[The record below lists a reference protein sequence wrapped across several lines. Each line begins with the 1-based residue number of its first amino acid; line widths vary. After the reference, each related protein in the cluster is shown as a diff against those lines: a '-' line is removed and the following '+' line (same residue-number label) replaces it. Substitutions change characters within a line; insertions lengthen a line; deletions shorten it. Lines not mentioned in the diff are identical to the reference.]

1 MSKLK
6 SKTIDN
12 QDDEQTGGNAFDA
25 LSEMDELI
33 NRREEINVRIGEIK
47 KELGDIFMTQSRLSA
62 AIRDTNDHLRGCPEN
77 DQRYAEKLQSLKD
90 QLQKLR
96 QDMQRSEERH
106 KALNDELVQL
116 QTVELPSCM
125 ANLSAEDVLEH
136 YRQIGAANTEVGR
149 IQSAI
154 DAQHQLIA
162 DAKASIPN
170 AVDRQDGR
178 HSLMA
183 EIALGKASKDVL
195 EKLDAEIASD
205 KRSISDAEKK
215 VAPQIADAKATVVGL
230 ERKLE
235 AARDVLNTLESK
247 SEEVEHRYYFG
258 EAQKAAAQYV
268 NHALELRRLHFLL
281 LGLNSIIS
289 SHDGKGIVRHGTKP
303 IHLPMFRLPQFEGV
317 GCWPNNS
324 LGMILDGDF
333 IGYGDEIQDV
343 ANVEVAKFDAILNR
357 LIS

>member
-1 MSKLK
+1 MSKPQAVN
-6 SKTIDN
+6 TN
-12 QDDEQTGGNAFDA
+12 NATDA
-25 LSEMDELI
+25 LSNMDELLKLKG
-33 NRREEINVRIGEIK
+33 EINARIGEIK
-47 KELGDIFMTQSRLSA
+47 KEFDGIFMEQSRLNT
-62 AIRDTNDHLRGCPEN
+62 AIRDVQDHLRGCPEN

-96 QDMQRSEERH
+96 QDLQRSEERR

-116 QTVELPSCM
+116 QTVELPLCM

-136 YRQIGAANTEVGR
+136 HRQIGAANAEVGR

-162 DAKASIPN
+162 DAQANIPST
-170 AVDRQDGR
+170 VDRQAER
-178 HSLMA
+178 HNLMA
-183 EIALGKASKDVL
+183 DIALGKAQKDAL

-205 KRSISDAEKK
+205 KKSSADAEKK
-215 VAPQIADAKATVVGL
+215 VAPQIADAQATVAGL
-230 ERKLE
+230 GRKLK
-235 AARDVLNTLESK
+235 AAQDALNALDSK
-247 SEEVEHRYYFG
+247 SAEVAHRYYVG

-289 SHDGKGIVRHGTKP
+289 GHDGIGIVRHGTKP
-303 IHLPMFRLPQFEGV
+303 IHLPMFRLPQFDGV
-317 GCWPNNS
+317 GCWPSNNQ
-324 LGMILDGDF
+324 GMILDGDF

-343 ANVEVAKFDAILNR
+343 AKEEGAKFDAILGR
-357 LIS
+357 LVSQQ